1 MNRGRRRALLGLGT
15 WPMSALAL
23 PASAAGAGAAVSAG
37 ASAPDSPVWPRV
49 VASVFNGRPIATA
62 TADVLRL
69 AAPARAVDAAFVP
82 VTVLAGDPGIRR
94 ITLVVDNNPAPVA
107 AVLQFGAA
115 VHNADLETR
124 LRVDE
129 YSWVRAVAERADG
142 TLVMAA
148 RYVKAAGGCSA
159 PAGADAQAAA
169 ASLGRMQLQVDQP
182 VRGQPTVLRWQ
193 ISHPNHSG
201 LAMDQATRHYTP
213 AHFVRLLDL
222 HYDGQPLLH
231 AELDFALSE
240 NPSLR
245 LQFTPQR
252 AGLLQAQAEDTQ
264 GRRFD
269 ASLAVSPA

>member
-1 MNRGRRRALLGLGT
+1 MNRGRRHALLGLGT
-15 WPMSALAL
+15 WPLSALAR
-23 PASAAGAGAAVSAG
+23 PASAADAAAGAPADG
-37 ASAPDSPVWPRV
+37 PVWPRV
-49 VASVFNGRPIATA
+49 VASVFDGRPIATA
-62 TADVLRL
+62 MDDVLRL

-82 VTVLAGDPGIRR
+82 VAVRAGDPGIRR

-107 AVLQFGAA
+107 AVLQFGSG
-115 VHNADLETR
+115 VHSIDLETR
-124 LRVDE
+124 LRVDD

-169 ASLGRMQLQVDQP
+169 ASLGRMQLQVDHP
-182 VRGQPTVLRWQ
+182 VRGQPAVLRWQ

-252 AGLLQAQAEDTQ
+252 AGLLRAQAEDTQ